1 MANFDKATDKNPN
14 KQAFVLSL
22 LVLLFLI
29 SAASAGFFFWKFR
42 QTQKQLVVLSSVEG
56 QKEIAKKDTDELL
69 AKLKRLMIIPENEDP
84 VVATVTDRDAL
95 AKDQPFYANASNG
108 DRVIAFLKNRKAI
121 IYNPAKNIIVNVGP
135 IFGEA
140 ESGKAATST
149 GKQPADEQQPAAAQ
163 QQLPPSPTSTTSAQ

>member
-1 MANFDKATDKNPN
+1 MANFETANGKGRN
-14 KQAFVLSL
+14 KQALILSL
-22 LVLLFLI
+22 LILLFLI
-29 SAASAGFFFWKFR
+29 SAASAGYFFWKFR

-69 AKLKRLMIIPENEDP
+69 AKLKKLMIVPENEDP

-135 IFGEA
+135 IFGETEA
-140 ESGKAATST
+140 GNAATST
-149 GKQPADEQQPAAAQ
+149 GNQPAEEQPAAAQ
-163 QQLPPSPTSTTSAQ
+163 QQQPPAPTGTTSAQ